1 MSKKLRKILTAV
13 MGLVFVAG
21 IALTVRQ
28 ALSYRNAEQA
38 REDALALAQSN
49 TAAVTT
55 EDPDVTTE
63 PVEATT
69 APENMPETTEAP
81 TESQAPLEEEAEF
94 LLEMNLYPLQSVNE
108 DVLGWIYI
116 TGGEISYPLLRSY
129 DNRDYLYKT
138 WEKKFSN
145 AGSVFLECKNNRS
158 FQDFNTI
165 IYGHHMFN
173 GSVFAPMVNYR
184 DPDYLAAH
192 PYIYIFTG
200 KELRRYEIF
209 STYEAEL
216 TSDTYRLYYPDL
228 ETRYTALRHFV
239 ESSQVV
245 TGIFPSVTDH
255 ILTLS
260 TCVGNNTYETR
271 WVVQA
276 QLTGLWTK

>member
-1 MSKKLRKILTAV
+1 MNKKLRKILMAV
-13 MGLVFVAG
+13 LGLVFLAG
-21 IALTVRQ
+21 IVLTARQ
-28 ALSYRNAEQA
+28 ALSYYSAEQA
-38 REDALALAQSN
+38 RKVALALAQSN
-49 TAAVTT
+49 TVAVTT
-55 EDPDVTTE
+55 EESDATE
-63 PVEATT
+63 PAEESTVP
-69 APENMPETTEAP
+69 PEDAEETTEAP
-81 TESQAPLEEEAEF
+81 AELQAPLEEEAKF
-94 LLEMNLYPLQSVNE
+94 LLDLNLGVLQSVNE

-165 IYGHHMFN
+165 IYGHHMYN

-184 DPDYLAAH
+184 DPEYLAAH

-200 KELRRYEIF
+200 NELRRYEIF

-228 ETRYTALRHFV
+228 ETRYTALKYFV
-239 ESSQVV
+239 ESSQVE
-245 TGIFPSVTDH
+245 TGITSLVTDH

-276 QLTGLWTK
+276 YLTGLWTK

>member
-1 MSKKLRKILTAV
+1 MRKKLRK
-13 MGLVFVAG
+13 VFTVLLSMVFIAG
-21 IALTVRQ
+21 IGLMIRQ
-28 ALSYRNAEQA
+28 ALSYYNAEQA
-38 REDALALAQSN
+38 RQDALALVHP
-49 TAAVTT
+49 VTQADAT
-55 EDPDVTTE
+55 
-63 PVEATT
+63 EATT
-69 APENMPETTEAP
+69 PAPTTEIALPEIPTEATEAP
-81 TESQAPLEEEAEF
+81 AIQQAPLEDEAKF
-94 LLEMNLYPLQSVNE
+94 LLDLDLSPLQSVNS

-129 DNRDYLYKT
+129 DNRDYLHKT

-158 FQDFNTI
+158 LQDFNTI
-165 IYGHHMFN
+165 IYGHHMFD
-173 GSVFAPMVNYR
+173 GSVFASMVNYR
-184 DPDYLAAH
+184 DPEYLTAH

-239 ESSQVV
+239 ESSQVA
-245 TGIFPSVTDH
+245 TGIIPSVTGH